1 MQIILRIISIIIF
14 SVGILLLIASTYMA
28 LQNLYTIF
36 ISFFGY
42 GEVKRDYELI
52 EDKTKFLILVAAH
65 NEEDVIEDTVKN
77 LRKINYDKDLYDI
90 YIVNDNSTDST
101 GDICKRINIPHIN
114 TIEKKFE
121 REGVGKPAGLRYAL
135 KALGFERL
143 RDKYDMLM
151 ILDAD
156 NYVDPNI
163 LKELNSQWQQKDKPE
178 AIQTYLDSKNTSSLL
193 SVGYATAYWTTNR
206 FFQLAKYRMG
216 LPNSIGGTG
225 FVVRMDWLFDHN
237 GFCYKSLTED
247 LEMEIEIVK
256 SGGRILWNHHTKIYD
271 EKPDKLKISIKQRIR
286 WAQGHWYVAF
296 TNCANLVKCFFK
308 ELKFKYIDQLIYLF
322 GMGKGIQLLLICVSL
337 FFVLI
342 FALLNLSGAIIF
354 KEINMYVITLFIP
367 LTIFNVVLFIY
378 SYIILTSYALIKEG
392 REDNFAKALIGVLY
406 FGLTYI
412 YTQMIGLLKCRN
424 QNVWVKTPHKHT
436 KKL

>member
-1 MQIILRIISIIIF
+1 MHLILKIISIIIF

-42 GEVKRDYELI
+42 GKVKRDYEII
-52 EDKTKFLILVAAH
+52 EDKTRFLILVAAH

-77 LRKINYDKDLYDI
+77 LRKINYNKDLYDM

-101 GDICKRINIPHIN
+101 GEICKRINIPHIN
-114 TIEKKFE
+114 TIENKFE

-135 KALGFERL
+135 KALGLESL

-156 NYVDPNI
+156 NYVDEDI

-178 AIQTYLDSKNTSSLL
+178 AIQTYLDSKNTNSLL
-193 SVGYATAYWTTNR
+193 SVGYATAYWSTNR

-256 SGGRILWNHHTKIYD
+256 SGGRILWNHLTKIYD

-296 TNCANLVKCFFK
+296 TNCGNLVKCFFK
-308 ELKFKYIDQLIYLF
+308 EHKFKYVDQLIYLF
-322 GMGKGIQLLLICVSL
+322 GMGKGIQLLLICISL
-337 FFVLI
+337 FFVLL
-342 FALLNLSGAIIF
+342 FAILNMSDAIVFRELNLYIL
-354 KEINMYVITLFIP
+354 TLFVP
-367 LTIFNVVLFIY
+367 VTIFNVVLFIY
-378 SYIILTSYALIKEG
+378 SFIVLTTYALIKEG
-392 REDNFAKALIGVLY
+392 RENNFAKALIGVLY

-436 KKL
+436 KKG

>member
-1 MQIILRIISIIIF
+1 MHLILKIISIIIF

-42 GEVKRDYELI
+42 GNVKRDYEII
-52 EDKTKFLILVAAH
+52 EDKTRFLILVAAH

-77 LRKINYDKDLYDI
+77 LRKINYNKDLYDI

-101 GDICKRINIPHIN
+101 GEICKRINIPHIN
-114 TIEKKFE
+114 TIENKFE

-135 KALGFERL
+135 KALGLESL

-156 NYVDPNI
+156 NYVDEDI

-178 AIQTYLDSKNTSSLL
+178 AIQTYLDSKNTNSLL
-193 SVGYATAYWTTNR
+193 SVGYATAYWSTNR

-225 FVVRMDWLFDHN
+225 FAVRMDWLLDHN

-256 SGGRILWNHHTKIYD
+256 SGGRILWNHLTKIYD

-296 TNCANLVKCFFK
+296 TNCGNLVKCFFK
-308 ELKFKYIDQLIYLF
+308 ERKFKYIDQLIYLF
-322 GMGKGIQLLLICVSL
+322 GMGKGIQLLLICISL
-337 FFVLI
+337 FFVLL
-342 FALLNLSGAIIF
+342 FAILNMSDAIVFRELNL
-354 KEINMYVITLFIP
+354 YVLTLFVP
-367 LTIFNVVLFIY
+367 VTIFNVVLFIY
-378 SYIILTSYALIKEG
+378 SFIILTTYALIKEG
-392 REDNFAKALIGVLY
+392 REDNFAKALVGVLY

-436 KKL
+436 KKV